1 MSGQVRGHG
10 DPMTEDG
17 PAESDDGESTTREA
31 RLERAAKRR
40 DFDADALERAHE
52 DARFTLTQTLQL
64 FSDLSGK
71 AFRLIRLNALVITI
85 LVAVASQVRVRTY
98 VNVLSVA
105 SLLLFVAS
113 TLFALV
119 GYLVTTVDRG
129 IDAAT
134 FDKLTEYKLR
144 ESEYL
149 NWILTLG
156 YPKWIDD
163 VVEQIETKERW
174 IRRSLVA
181 FLAGIT
187 TLLVGILFGVY

>member
-1 MSGQVRGHG
+1 
-10 DPMTEDG
+10 MTDDASAG
-17 PAESDDGESTTREA
+17 TDDGESTTREA

-52 DARFTLTQTLQL
+52 DARFTLAQTLQL

-105 SLLLFVAS
+105 SVLLLLWS
-113 TLFALV
+113 SLLALAAYLTTTFNRGFDAAAFDHFV
-119 GYLVTTVDRG
+119 GYR
-129 IDAAT
+129 
-134 FDKLTEYKLR
+134 LR
-144 ESEYL
+144 EDEYL
-149 NWILTLG
+149 AWVLTRAYPRWIADGTV
-156 YPKWIDD
+156 K
-163 VVEQIETKERW
+163 VNRKERW

-181 FLAGIT
+181 FIAGIT
-187 TLLVGILFGVY
+187 TPVAGILFGLY